1 MSNGSGRSGK
11 AGGTRRRVRARPAP
25 VPSASRGRKRPPNPH
40 PAPPPQLPHPWSRH
54 FLEGLQGAD
63 HASGNAPGKGTNL
76 GWPSPA
82 SAGNPPSDWAGVPR
96 AGGDSAKRGCFH
108 IVLCCSPQ
116 SLYFLFKK
124 KITKNSTQESITFFF
139 SSECYSTN
147 SPYH

>member
-25 VPSASRGRKRPPNPH
+25 VPSASRGRKRPPH
-40 PAPPPQLPHPWSRH
+40 PLPRS
-54 FLEGLQGAD
+54 
-63 HASGNAPGKGTNL
+63 SSST
-76 GWPSPA
+76 
-82 SAGNPPSDWAGVPR
+82 PPSMEQALPGRPARSRPCLGKRSRERHKPGVAESCLCREPPKDWAGVYG

-108 IVLCCSPQ
+108 TVLCHSPQ
-116 SLYFLFKK
+116 TLYFLFKK

-139 SSECYSTN
+139 SSECYSSS